1 MTPDL
6 VLAEDSPE
14 DVELILGAL
23 TRTVDPSAILVVR
36 DGAEALEF
44 FFARGRYVGRDPFE
58 QPRLT
63 LLDLN
68 LPLVPGLEVLRQLR
82 NDHVTRRMP
91 VVILSAGA
99 VPRDV
104 RTAMT
109 LGANSFIRKPMDGS
123 RLADTLATVASYWL
137 DINIAP
143 PAPEA
148 MERP

>member
-6 VLAEDSPE
+6 VLTEDSPE
-14 DVELILGAL
+14 DVELILAAL
-23 TRTVDPSAILVVR
+23 TAKLDPGAILVAR
-36 DGAEALEF
+36 DGAEALDF
-44 FFARGRYVGRDPFE
+44 FFARGRFAGRDIHE

-68 LPLVPGLEVLRQLR
+68 LPQVPGLEVLRQLR
-82 NDHVTRRMP
+82 GDHFTRRIP
-91 VVILSAGA
+91 VVILSAA
-99 VPRDV
+99 AEPRDV

-109 LGANSFIRKPMDGS
+109 LGANSFIRKPMDRT
-123 RLADTLATVASYWL
+123 RLADTVAAVVAYWL

-148 MERP
+148 LERP